1 MGNNVENI
9 RGITIIHNGYKIEF
23 VNSMEEVEKYINNV
37 LAPHRSLNP
46 KKIFD
51 RVVVKDNERKKATK
65 LIRYKYY
72 TLYEEDFILDIEYK

>member
-9 RGITIIHNGYKIEF
+9 RGITIIHNGNKIEF
-23 VNSMEEVEKYINNV
+23 VNSMEEVEQYINKV
-37 LAPHRSLNP
+37 LAHHRNLNH

-72 TLYEEDFILDIEYK
+72 SLYEEDFILDIEYK